1 MIKFMK
7 NYLEKRGYKVVSE
20 KEFDNI
26 SKYRSARNELKEVID
41 RYNDLVA
48 FCADSLSAKDLTSL
62 LDERKI
68 GVKAGTKRDE
78 LVDIFKDNFYIEFK
92 KGR

>member
-7 NYLEKRGYKVVSE
+7 KYLEKRGYKVVNE

-26 SKYRSARNELKEVID
+26 SKYRSSRNELKEVTD
-41 RYNDLVA
+41 AYNNLVA
-48 FCADSLSAKDLTSL
+48 FCAENLSSKDLIAL
-62 LDERKI
+62 LDEKKI
-68 GVKAGTKRDE
+68 GVKAGTKKEDI
-78 LVDIFKDNFYIEFK
+78 VDIFKDNFYIEFK

>member
-26 SKYRSARNELKEVID
+26 SKYRTARNELKDVTD

-48 FCADSLSAKDLTSL
+48 FCADNLSAKDLTLL

-78 LVDIFKDNFYIEFK
+78 LVNIFKDNFYIEFK